1 VKRLASTTRHLLV
14 AAALLIAPA
23 VQAAHPATSRDMA
36 GVWLP
41 DSKRSDRPPKWP
53 LRPEAAESRAKWLAE
68 YGPVDPR
75 IDDLSASCIA
85 EPMPWPARLIAQ
97 YPFELLFTP
106 DRVTIFYEV
115 FGSLRRIPIG
125 APRNTFD
132 ALPSSMGTSTGHW
145 EGDVLVVVTTGLNG
159 FTQVDEEGRP
169 KSSAMKVTER
179 YMKRGPDQL
188 EITYTLDDPRTYSR
202 PWTARAQ
209 YRWAPD
215 LRFSEY
221 VCEENNRNKPD
232 ASGKLRHR

>member
-1 VKRLASTTRHLLV
+1 MKRLASTTRHLLV